1 MFYLIFRT
9 QTLNSGQTQ
18 EMAPELQK
26 RRVREEKPNP
36 VKQSAIGIE
45 DAQNQVTSWAGSIE
59 I

>member
-45 DAQNQVTSWAGSIE
+45 DAQNQVTS
-59 I
+59 